1 MLLAVG
7 PRGQERAHGTNV
19 KTLSRYL
26 LRQVMAT
33 LVMTVAVFTF
43 VLLLGNA
50 LKELLPLLINRQA
63 TLGLLAQAIG
73 LLIPFVA
80 VFALPIGMLTAT
92 LLVFGRFSADQELTA
107 ARASGVSLLSLIMPI
122 LLLSLLL
129 CGVSAV
135 VNLEIAPRCRVAYNQ
150 LRLNLTAAVLSR
162 LQLPEGRPISDF
174 PGHIVYVGK
183 NRKGNLQDV
192 LLWQFKDETN
202 VELTVNAPRGRLE
215 IDSTNQTLVLRLY
228 DATIIYVSGGVPIVA
243 KEAPFQIDLGG
254 TQKTAGKPAISDLT
268 FKQLRAELRELDRRI
283 GLPLPLQTIPD
294 ETARK
299 KKRAW
304 DRQKSDL
311 TEPLRVQMH
320 RQVAFSFACF
330 SFTLIGIPLGIRL
343 HRRETNIGIAVALGL
358 VAAYYALMILASS
371 QSTRADLAPHLW
383 MWLPNFLF
391 QAVGVVLLLRANR
404 GI

>member
-1 MLLAVG
+1 
-7 PRGQERAHGTNV
+7 V

-26 LRQVMAT
+26 LRQVVAT

-50 LKELLPLLINRQA
+50 LKELLPLLISRQA
-63 TLGLLAQAIG
+63 TLGLLAQAVG
-73 LLIPFVA
+73 LLIPFVG

-107 ARASGVSLLSLIMPI
+107 ARASGVSLLSLILPI
-122 LLLSLLL
+122 LMLSLLL

-150 LRLNLTAAVLSR
+150 LRFKLTAAVLSR

-174 PGHIVYVGK
+174 TGHILYLGK
-183 NRKGNLQDV
+183 NRRQELQDV
-192 LLWQFKDETN
+192 LLWRFKDETN

-215 IDSTNQTLVLRLY
+215 VDSTNQMLVLRLY
-228 DATIIYVSGGVPIVA
+228 DATIVYVSGGVPIVA
-243 KEAPFQIDLGG
+243 KEAPFAIPLGETRKSTG
-254 TQKTAGKPAISDLT
+254 RPAISDLT
-268 FKQLRAELRELDRRI
+268 FKELQSELRELDRRI
-283 GLPLPLQTIPD
+283 GQALPLQQAQD
-294 ETARK
+294 ETVRK
-299 KKRAW
+299 KKRGW
-304 DRQKSDL
+304 ERRKNDL

-343 HRRETNIGIAVALGL
+343 HRRETNIGVAVALGL
-358 VAAYYALMILASS
+358 VAVYYALMILASS
-371 QSTRADLAPHLW
+371 QSTRAELAPHLW

-404 GI
+404 GF